1 MLLQKNGEL
10 IFSGED
16 EMKIIASTQ
25 NPTLTQLTVAGVLG
39 LTANKVVVT
48 VKRMGGGF
56 GGKESR
62 SVRHQTP
69 SSIHSKLFYILTY
82 MRPHCFT

>member
-1 MLLQKNGEL
+1 MLLQKKWLKL
-10 IFSGED
+10 ICSGED

-69 SSIHSKLFYILTY
+69 SSIQSKLIL
-82 MRPHCFT
+82 

>member
-1 MLLQKNGEL
+1 
-10 IFSGED
+10 
-16 EMKIIASTQ
+16 MKVIASTQ

-39 LTANKVVVT
+39 MTANKVVVT

-62 SVRHQTP
+62 LVNCQSQDTN
-69 SSIHSKLFYILTY
+69 LFIYS
-82 MRPHCFT
+82 

>member
-1 MLLQKNGEL
+1 
-10 IFSGED
+10 
-16 EMKIIASTQ
+16 MKIIASTQ

-62 SVRHQTP
+62 LVRHQIP
-69 SSIHSKLFYILTY
+69 SSIHSKLTILTSY
-82 MRPHCFT
+82 IHQASGLCFT

>member
-1 MLLQKNGEL
+1 
-10 IFSGED
+10 
-16 EMKIIASTQ
+16 MKIIASTQ

-39 LTANKVVVT
+39 MTANKVVVT

-62 SVRHQTP
+62 LVNCQSQDTN
-69 SSIHSKLFYILTY
+69 LFIYS
-82 MRPHCFT
+82 

>member
-1 MLLQKNGEL
+1 
-10 IFSGED
+10 
-16 EMKIIASTQ
+16 MKVIASTQ

-62 SVRHQTP
+62 LVRHQIP
-69 SSIHSKLFYILTY
+69 SSIHSKLTILTS
-82 MRPHCFT
+82 HTIHEAS

>member
-1 MLLQKNGEL
+1 MGLGLGGLGFGTGLDNYP
-10 IFSGED
+10 IYSGED

-62 SVRHQTP
+62 LVIISL
-69 SSIHSKLFYILTY
+69 SHS
-82 MRPHCFT
+82 

>member
-1 MLLQKNGEL
+1 
-10 IFSGED
+10 
-16 EMKIIASTQ
+16 MKIIASTQ

-62 SVRHQTP
+62 SVGYQMPLELRTHSFKLYVFLLGN
-69 SSIHSKLFYILTY
+69 SSELL
-82 MRPHCFT
+82 

>member
-1 MLLQKNGEL
+1 MTDLLSEPKS
-10 IFSGED
+10 IFNPLTINSGED

-62 SVRHQTP
+62 SV
-69 SSIHSKLFYILTY
+69 SCLLN
-82 MRPHCFT
+82 

>member
-1 MLLQKNGEL
+1 MRTGAQEHFYLETQAT
-10 IFSGED
+10 IAIPSGEND
-16 EMKIIASTQ
+16 EIKIIASTQ

-62 SVRHQTP
+62 LVIISLSQ
-69 SSIHSKLFYILTY
+69 S
-82 MRPHCFT
+82 

>member
-1 MLLQKNGEL
+1 
-10 IFSGED
+10 
-16 EMKIIASTQ
+16 MKIIASTQ

-62 SVRHQTP
+62 SVL
-69 SSIHSKLFYILTY
+69 SLD
-82 MRPHCFT
+82 